1 MCQDRMVRA
10 DNTGITIARYGFFGA
25 AKTRY
30 NRPTA
35 HIGTHALARVGR
47 GLAGRVYE
55 SDARHGCVSPFE
67 VSRASS

>member
-35 HIGTHALARVGR
+35 
-47 GLAGRVYE
+47 
-55 SDARHGCVSPFE
+55 
-67 VSRASS
+67 